1 MEDLKIDTD
10 DPAVQHALTEL
21 LTNENYMWVFELSEE
36 GKDMLIWSLY
46 LNFFI
51 ASAWSYSMTL
61 ANFVFLEVSWTKIF
75 LQAMT

>member
-51 ASAWSYSMTL
+51 ASARSYSMTL